1 LWFLCEKDIHDGA
14 AAKCSESFGSLAS
27 FDSNNLHLVGE
38 YLEHIQVRSTGISYV
53 TIGLSRKDKT
63 WVWSDGKV
71 YNDSRGILGNSNNVA
86 FLTWNEKAKEWEL
99 MGAELASLRLHLCE
113 KSRGNIAHI
122 LFSIFA
128 VKKLETVFCAF
139 SIE

>member
-1 LWFLCEKDIHDGA
+1 M
-14 AAKCSESFGSLAS
+14 
-27 FDSNNLHLVGE
+27 
-38 YLEHIQVRSTGISYV
+38 RSTGISYV
-53 TIGLSRKDKT
+53 TIGLFRKDKT

-113 KSRGNIAHI
+113 KSRGRFIYRSNIAHI

-128 VKKLETVFCAF
+128 AEKLETVFCTV